1 MFMQVFSLLSVKRV
15 ILLLFK
21 KGNKQTLGNNRLVLL
36 LPFCGKILERLMLH
50 EIFKFFIE
58 NELISSNQFG
68 SKPGD
73 SSVYTLVAI
82 TREIYK
88 SFYKAFVRPHLGF
101 GNILYNQDFNL
112 SFQQN

>member
-1 MFMQVFSLLSVKRV
+1 
-15 ILLLFK
+15 
-21 KGNKQTLGNNRLVLL
+21 
-36 LPFCGKILERLMLH
+36 MLH

-73 SSVYTLVAI
+73 SFVYKLVAI

-88 SFYKAFVRPHLGF
+88 SFYKAFVRPNLGF
-101 GNILYNQDFNL
+101 GNILYNQDFN
-112 SFQQN
+112 